1 MECATLWAG
10 TAVQGPGAP
19 PPGPA
24 PPPLPVLA
32 GTTWVHAVTPS
43 PLSSLAFCL
52 PGEETG
58 STSLDPGSGSQVLRD
73 PGRFVNHS
81 APQFL
86 YFAGRWPGL
95 IPSRP
100 ALCRHADLTLT
111 VILAEDPCL
120 SGQPE
125 RSVALGE
132 QGPPDRTLGWPEAFR
147 RGGFGAE
154 VGIREGLAAGTG
166 RRAWRGH
173 GLLCSWAPGAE
184 WVGAESFKNCN
195 RAGWRTLFCVQK
207 CVYTEKEPK
216 KVSTSAPLCQ
226 GGNQTPKRPTTRR
239 S

>member
-1 MECATLWAG
+1 MRHLVGRNRSAG
-10 TAVQGPGAP
+10 ARR
-19 PPGPA
+19 PA
-24 PPPLPVLA
+24 PWTSPS
-32 GTTWVHAVTPS
+32 TTPS
-43 PLSSLAFCL
+43 PCGHHLGPRGHALPLSSLAFCL